1 MLIVKEIAPGQFQEI
16 AYGSSFT
23 GSGGS
28 LHGWQCTELWS
39 DSQLAQVGVY
49 RVDLAAPPSD
59 PEVIVNGYHFERI
72 AGRVMQVID
81 LSQPAPQTKQQLK
94 DYAATKRYDAEVG
107 GMTSE
112 VFGRLFTDRDT
123 RSIIG
128 QTIQSIDLGIVAEPV
143 NFKTASG
150 FIALSRADFVAIAT
164 ALANHVQ
171 STFDREDAVDASIEA
186 ETVTTKAQID
196 AAFQQ

>member
-1 MLIVKEIAPGQFQEI
+1 MLIAKEMAPGVFQEI
-16 AYGSSFT
+16 PFGSSFSGT
-23 GSGGS
+23 GGA
-28 LHGWQCTELWS
+28 LHGWQCAELWT
-39 DSQLAQVGVY
+39 DAQLAQVGVY
-49 RVDLAAPPSD
+49 RVNPVAQPTD
-59 PEVIVNGYHFERI
+59 PDVVVNGYHFERV
-72 AGRVMQVID
+72 AGKVTQVFNLIK
-81 LSQPAPQTKQQLK
+81 LPPKTKQQLK
-94 DYAATKRYDAEVG
+94 DYAAAKRYDAEVG

-143 NFKTASG
+143 NFKTSSG
-150 FIALSRADFVAIAT
+150 FVALSRADFVAIAT
-164 ALANHVQ
+164 ALAAHVQ